1 MTLMLPPFTALIQ
14 KSSID
19 DASIKSKVNFKPASI
34 QSTIPPTSLAN
45 ETKSTCFQ
53 NVATETILPSDRD
66 AVESTHLT
74 INTFSILIIFLIIAL
89 VLFNIYLFAE
99 LYAYKQKEL
108 DGITLSKMQLNN
120 LISSRW
126 V

>member
-1 MTLMLPPFTALIQ
+1 MTFFIVFTALIQ

-19 DASIKSKVNFKPASI
+19 DGSIKSKTNFKPASI
-34 QSTIPPTSLAN
+34 QSIIPPTSLAQ

-53 NVATETILPSDRD
+53 NVATETILPDDRNS
-66 AVESTHLT
+66 VQTTHLS
-74 INTFSILIIFLIIAL
+74 INTFSILIIFLIIVL

-108 DGITLSKMQLNN
+108 DGISLSKMQLNN
-120 LISSRW
+120 LISSR
-126 V
+126 